1 MHVLYLTTEFPF
13 PAVSGGRVRTAADLA
28 LLQSL
33 PEVGSVDLLCL
44 EEEPTPEEAKKEL
57 AEKLAKVKLTGP
69 IFHPIHLKKFP
80 AYVPLVVALRAVP
93 GYPYLAG
100 KWASVRVLSALVK
113 LVKKRRPDVVY
124 VDHLGM
130 MVYAPIVSRLLPGV
144 RIVLGQ
150 HNVES
155 DFFAQFAERKTGVV
169 KRVAELETR
178 KARAFEK
185 ASMKRAA
192 AVVAISTADRDAFR
206 ELAGITAHV
215 VPQMVSF
222 TRTEW
227 TEKSAPRLV
236 YVGNLS
242 WHPNVAGLD
251 WFTSEVW
258 PLVREKVPTIALD
271 VVGSG
276 LPRDANGKEIVPD
289 RWKLPGIT
297 VHGFAK
303 ELAPHYTNATA
314 FLAPILGGSG
324 VRIKLLEGFRAGLPL
339 VTTAAGAL
347 GLPVESGRELLVAD
361 DPATFASHVAT
372 LVGDVALQRT
382 LRENAFAFLEREHG
396 LARAQDVLR
405 EVLGLTPAPSVANG
419 ASGARGNGDGSKPS
433 KASKPSGASNGT

>member
-13 PAVSGGRVRTAADLA
+13 PAVSGGRVRTAADLT

-33 PEVGSVDLLCL
+33 PEVTQVDLLCL
-44 EEEPTPEEAKKEL
+44 EEEPTSADAKAELAKKL
-57 AEKLAKVKLTGP
+57 PKVRLTGP

-80 AYVPLVVALRAVP
+80 AYVPLVLALRAVP

-100 KWASVRVLSALVK
+100 KWASARVLRALVK
-113 LVKKRRPDVVY
+113 LVRARRPDAVY

-130 MVYAPIVSRLLPGV
+130 MVYEPVLSRLLPGV

-169 KRVAELETR
+169 RQLASLETR
-178 KARAFEK
+178 RARRFERD
-185 ASMKRAA
+185 AMRRAA
-192 AVVAISTADRDAFR
+192 SVVAISSSDRDAFR
-206 ELAGITAHV
+206 ELAGIEAHV
-215 VPQMVSF
+215 VPQVVPF

-227 TEKSAPRLV
+227 HEKPAPRLV

-258 PLVREKVPTIALD
+258 PLLRKKVPAIAAD

-276 LPRDANGKEIVPD
+276 LPKDSSGREIVPE

-303 ELAPHYTNATA
+303 ELEPHYQNATA

-339 VTTAAGAL
+339 VTTTAGAL

-361 DPATFASHVAT
+361 DPVELADHITK

-382 LRENAFAFLEREHG
+382 LRENAYGFLEREHG

-405 EVLGLTPAPSVANG
+405 DVLGL
-419 ASGARGNGDGSKPS
+419 AR
-433 KASKPSGASNGT
+433 AH

>member
-33 PEVGSVDLLCL
+33 PEVASVDLMCL
-44 EEEPTPEEAKKEL
+44 EEEPTPAAAKAELAKKL
-57 AEKLAKVKLTGP
+57 PKVRLEGP

-93 GYPYLAG
+93 GFPYLAG
-100 KWASVRVLSALVK
+100 KWASARVLRALVA
-113 LVKKRRPDVVY
+113 LVRTRRPDVVY

-130 MVYAPIVSRLLPGV
+130 MVYEAVLSRLLPGV

-155 DFFAQFAERKTGVV
+155 DFFAQFAERKSGIV
-169 KRVAELETR
+169 KKVAELETR
-178 KARAFEK
+178 RARSFERS
-185 ASMKRAA
+185 AMKKAA
-192 AVVAISTADRDAFR
+192 AVVAISSSDRDAFR
-206 ELAGITAHV
+206 ELAGVHAHV
-215 VPQMVSF
+215 VPQTVRF
-222 TRTEW
+222 DRTEW
-227 TEKSAPRLV
+227 HDRPSPRLV

-251 WFTSEVW
+251 WFTEEVW
-258 PLVREKVPTIALD
+258 PILKKAVPALEVD

-276 LPRDANGKEIVPD
+276 LPKDERGREIVPE
-289 RWKLPGIT
+289 RWKKPGLT
-297 VHGFAK
+297 VHGFVA
-303 ELAPHYTNATA
+303 ELAPYYATA
-314 FLAPILGGSG
+314 SVFLAPILGGSG

-339 VTTAAGAL
+339 VTTTAGAL

-361 DPATFASHVAT
+361 DAKAFSDAVERVLS
-372 LVGDVALQRT
+372 DRALART
-382 LRENAFAFLEREHG
+382 LRENAYAYLEREHG

-405 EVLGLTPAPSVANG
+405 DVLGLPRPEDRHTKNG
-419 ASGARGNGDGSKPS
+419 A
-433 KASKPSGASNGT
+433 ASV